1 MFANVALDG
10 FLCRVD
16 DDTPDAEMENAE
28 RRQCPVEKT
37 LLAAKWKTIME
48 GLLNHY
54 QYAKLVTTS
63 SNLASAFCPFVLHMC
78 FRQA

>member
-10 FLCRVD
+10 LWCCVD
-16 DDTPDAEMENAE
+16 DDTPDAEMENVE

-37 LLAAKWKTIME
+37 LLAAKWKTVME

-54 QYAKLVTTS
+54 QYA
-63 SNLASAFCPFVLHMC
+63 N
-78 FRQA
+78 

>member
-10 FLCRVD
+10 LWRRVD
-16 DDTPDAEMENAE
+16 DDTPDAEMENVE

-37 LLAAKWKTIME
+37 LLAAKWKTVME

-54 QYAKLVTTS
+54 QNA
-63 SNLASAFCPFVLHMC
+63 N
-78 FRQA
+78 